1 MSGTQLDEP
10 LTDAEVASLAQRGL
24 LFDNIV
30 ENTQARDEALAR
42 MAAATEGDDDAMASR
57 LDAAR
62 KHVAVKRKEML
73 AEASKQG
80 EEALTDRQRAE
91 RDDRMRLHDEAQKRA
106 AAQQAAASRSPPSVA
121 TPAPPAGANTA
132 DPGRVNLG
140 AGMLRF

>member
-73 AEASKQG
+73 ADAAKQ
-80 EEALTDRQRAE
+80 
-91 RDDRMRLHDEAQKRA
+91 
-106 AAQQAAASRSPPSVA
+106 
-121 TPAPPAGANTA
+121 APPKPKVEAPPKSDTTDAGK
-132 DPGRVNLG
+132 VKLG